1 MSSACPLCGL
11 YLLESVER
19 RYQTW
24 DTVCC
29 LLQRMCVPTGMVF
42 QSFMAMIP
50 EGEGGRLLRVAFCIP
65 CINWIRRLCKHE
77 SSLAPSVP
85 ARRIPI
91 PMDEFLL
98 FLYSPGEY
106 RTPDMRSLP
115 RLWETLMAPPMTRLG
130 MRNGNPYLSFAPL
143 YTARARDRIEML
155 RGLRDW
161 AVPGE
166 LFLCGVVLAWWDH
179 NGQPVAFLHKVRAL
193 VAPRGAIC
201 PRPLHDDEPR
211 RGQHVW

>member
-1 MSSACPLCGL
+1 MSIACPLCGL

-24 DTVCC
+24 EAVCR
-29 LLQRMCVPTGMVF
+29 LLRRMCVPTGVVY
-42 QSFMAMIP
+42 QSFMSMMP
-50 EGEGGRLLRVAFCIP
+50 PGEGDRLLRAAFCIP

-77 SSLAPSVP
+77 SLLVASPP

-98 FLYSPGEY
+98 FLCSPGNH

-115 RLWETLMAPPMTRLG
+115 RLWETLMAPPVTRLG

-143 YTARARDRIEML
+143 YTARARDRIEVL

-161 AVPGE
+161 AIPGE
-166 LFLCGVVLAWWDH
+166 LVLCGVVLAWWDH
-179 NGQPVAFLHKVRAL
+179 NGQPVAFLHKVRARARL
-193 VAPRGAIC
+193 HGPAP

-211 RGQHVW
+211 RGQHAW